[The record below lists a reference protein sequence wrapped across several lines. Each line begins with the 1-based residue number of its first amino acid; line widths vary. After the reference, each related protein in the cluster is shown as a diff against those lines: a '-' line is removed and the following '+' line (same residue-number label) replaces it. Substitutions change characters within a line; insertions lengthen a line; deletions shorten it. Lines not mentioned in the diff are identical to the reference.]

1 MIPIKYHTLT
11 FILAILTY
19 CQCKNDSPQTNA
31 EAAKGPVSEMI
42 HNPATADMP
51 TDPDKLAR
59 ITFEEQEYNFGDLK
73 EGEIVTH
80 SFKFT
85 NTGKVPLT
93 ILRATSSCGCTV
105 PEWPEDPIPPGGTG
119 ELTAKFNSEGRT
131 GEQKKLIKVEANT
144 YPNETNLKII
154 SNVIP
159 KKGK

>member
-1 MIPIKYHTLT
+1 MKSYI
-11 FILAILTY
+11 FILTCIALVFI
-19 CQCKNDSPQTNA
+19 QCKNESAVTPPK
-31 EAAKGPVSEMI
+31 AANGAVSELI
-42 HNPATADMP
+42 NNPATADLP
-51 TDPDKLAR
+51 TDLDKLAR
-59 ITFEEQEYNFGDLK
+59 ITFEELEYNFGDIK
-73 EGEIVTH
+73 EGEVVSH
-80 SFKFT
+80 RFKFI

-105 PEWPEDPIPPGGTG
+105 PEWPEDPIPPGGSG
-119 ELTAKFNSEGRT
+119 ELTAKFNSDGRT